1 MSGALG
7 GAGLVTTVAL
17 LASLALS
24 AAGVSAQGSQYLAL
38 DDPRVLFL
46 EYLIARGD
54 VDDPMPNVRPLL
66 QRDVLIALRRAARDT
81 MSVAGRIAR
90 RLQREWEF
98 PSTQG
103 GWWRLDANLGAQ
115 AYSQGRRDL
124 LQTGGSSG
132 VEPYFDTAIALGQ
145 GPLVGVLRTTLEPRL
160 RDDPDYRR
168 SGLGGPIKDRSRFV
182 DAYIAGQW
190 HGVGLHSG
198 QVARNWGP
206 SGLSGIPISN
216 YAYPRTDI
224 ALSLG
229 NRTVRYLAIRAPLYD
244 ALTPG
249 AGRRWFIASRLD
261 VRVRDGI
268 NLALWEAGIVQRPR
282 TSRVDGAL
290 LNPLSSI
297 SLLPRLGLGER
308 TNSMVGLDA
317 TWRPTRRLMF
327 QTQVAVDEA
336 NRYASHGYPD
346 RYGLSALAAGAL
358 GSAMSWRASYTMNS
372 SLAYTTADPNENFT
386 DAGVGIG
393 RNFIDND
400 QYSLSVTVPVRANWL
415 VIPELQLLRQGEG
428 RLDRPWPDSS
438 IASQIPSLWLG
449 VRRDVWQAGLGV
461 IGQARV
467 GNASVRL
474 SAQGGVQLSSNAFH
488 VPGKQLTLLVGRLQ
502 TTIGWWVGRQDEDQE
517 DPVISPSAPDQ
528 RGQLSEVTSGRRD
541 LKRNH

>member
-1 MSGALG
+1 M
-7 GAGLVTTVAL
+7 
-17 LASLALS
+17 
-24 AAGVSAQGSQYLAL
+24 GVSI
-38 DDPRVLFL
+38 D
-46 EYLIARGD
+46 
-54 VDDPMPNVRPLL
+54 
-66 QRDVLIALRRAARDT
+66 
-81 MSVAGRIAR
+81 AR
-90 RLQREWEF
+90 RLV
-98 PSTQG
+98 S
-103 GWWRLDANLGAQ
+103 LDANLGAQ
-115 AYSQGRRDL
+115 AYTQGRRDL

-145 GPLVGVLRTTLEPRL
+145 GPLVGVLRTTLVAAIARRSRL
-160 RDDPDYRR
+160 PSLWIGWPDQGSLSLRRCVYRR
-168 SGLGGPIKDRSRFV
+168 SMARRWVAL
-182 DAYIAGQW
+182 W
-190 HGVGLHSG
+190 

-206 SGLSGIPISN
+206 SGLYGIPISN

-229 NRTVRYLAIRAPLYD
+229 NRTVRYLAVRAPLYD

-290 LNPLSSI
+290 LNPLSSV
-297 SLLPRLGLGER
+297 SLLPRLGLVER

-393 RNFIDND
+393 NRNFIDND
-400 QYSLSVTVPVRANWL
+400 QYSNT
-415 VIPELQLLRQGEG
+415 
-428 RLDRPWPDSS
+428 
-438 IASQIPSLWLG
+438 
-449 VRRDVWQAGLGV
+449 
-461 IGQARV
+461 
-467 GNASVRL
+467 
-474 SAQGGVQLSSNAFH
+474 
-488 VPGKQLTLLVGRLQ
+488 
-502 TTIGWWVGRQDEDQE
+502 
-517 DPVISPSAPDQ
+517 
-528 RGQLSEVTSGRRD
+528 
-541 LKRNH
+541 